1 MNTVFI
7 EKASEEYS
15 DWLRK
20 NRKIAEKIW
29 NLIKS
34 IRRDGPM
41 QGLGKPEKLKYE
53 DTYSRRIDEANRLVY
68 KVSDDAVSII
78 SCQGHYND

>member
-1 MNTVFI
+1 M
-7 EKASEEYS
+7 
-15 DWLRK
+15 RK
-20 NRKIAEKIW
+20 NRKIAEKSW
-29 NLIKS
+29 NLIKR

>member
-53 DTYSRRIDEANRLVY
+53 DTYSRRIDEANHLVY